1 MSNIIRLESSSL
13 SHWKDLEKMLKNL
26 ETRGEKSPCQK
37 VYPTLKHTQQTELGQ
52 RNPRILDMAR
62 TSTFVYLMG
71 NISARPTMFGSGFG
85 FTRKYLG
92 PSINPVLSVCMYS
105 ILVVKLKCSRELSS
119 RHNLPPLSYE
129 ETAEMCFKYGPK
141 RVQSWSK
148 VIGYIITSF
157 LILTQLGFC
166 CVYFV
171 FVPQN
176 IKQALECMIPGG
188 TGISQLGFMACMI
201 APALLVCFIPSLK
214 YLAPVSMFAGFIQ
227 IIGLVFTFYYMVRD
241 LPDIAEPLPAFA
253 GWAKLPL
260 YFGSA
265 IYAFEGIGLVLP
277 LENKMRTPAAFGG
290 ATGVLNTGMMT
301 VVLLYCAVGFFGYLE
316 YGSTVQG
323 SITLNL
329 PAGEVIA
336 QTVKILMG
344 AAVFLSYPLQ
354 FYVPIEI
361 LKQTIE
367 SNIKDKKKQFYVE
380 YGFRTAL
387 VLFTFTLAALIPNIG
402 LFISLIGSVASSS
415 LAIIFPPMM
424 EIVTFWPN
432 MGKYNWT
439 LWKCILII
447 SLGLLG
453 FVTGAVTSIQAI
465 LEFFENGSQEPP
477 FSCT

>member
-1 MSNIIRLESSSL
+1 MMAMRHPISTIYLPFNANTIKRSPVYSLGIGTSIDWERLWICEEIARPEISRPVNSVYSL
-13 SHWKDLEKMLKNL
+13 
-26 ETRGEKSPCQK
+26 TG
-37 VYPTLKHTQQTELGQ
+37 
-52 RNPRILDMAR
+52 
-62 TSTFVYLMG
+62 
-71 NISARPTMFGSGFG
+71 ISAPAQTYTVLNFSTRIHFKSGNKILTYMGVDEKFSYFHPELWCG
-85 FTRKYLG
+85 E
-92 PSINPVLSVCMYS
+92 VLTAVIWVLCMYS

-141 RVQSWSK
+141 GVQSWSK

-201 APALLVCFIPSLK
+201 VPALLVCFIPSLK

-290 ATGVLNTGMMT
+290 VSGVLNTGMMT
-301 VVLLYCAVGFFGYLE
+301 VVLLYCGVGFFGYLE

-329 PAGEVIA
+329 PAGEANSSAMFMNITLPKY
-336 QTVKILMG
+336 QLHSYNTFTVTLTFLLRTASKILSEDTSPTGM
-344 AAVFLSYPLQ
+344 
-354 FYVPIEI
+354 
-361 LKQTIE
+361 
-367 SNIKDKKKQFYVE
+367 
-380 YGFRTAL
+380 AL
-387 VLFTFTLAALIPNIG
+387 ATRSWG
-402 LFISLIGSVASSS
+402 GSDHS
-415 LAIIFPPMM
+415 
-424 EIVTFWPN
+424 T
-432 MGKYNWT
+432 
-439 LWKCILII
+439 
-447 SLGLLG
+447 
-453 FVTGAVTSIQAI
+453 
-465 LEFFENGSQEPP
+465 
-477 FSCT
+477 